1 MCVSGGCLHV
11 LAQANAAVTGVNPL
25 VPSSA
30 CGVPI
35 IKAIR
40 AQLKKRIRPNKTR
53 ADFAEKFEELIESDN
68 QGSRNIE
75 DWFEELL
82 VLNWRQKWV
91 GRYFQRAAK
100 NRAPAA
106 CAPPD
111 CAVGFR
117 WTQAT
122 GMVGLGDLPGGS
134 ASSIANGASGDG
146 NIVVGYSSSTLST
159 SAHNEAFRWTPA
171 SGMEALGDLPGGN
184 FDSRAFAVS
193 ADGSTIVGE
202 SSSSN
207 APGVEA
213 FRWTAGA
220 GMVGLGDFPGGV
232 TNSNAYGVSAD
243 GSVVVGNGYPPSN
256 VHEAFRWSAGTGMA
270 GLGFL
275 PCDTWTIARAVSGDG
290 SVVVGDP
297 QISSCVCVFIWD
309 AQHGIRDLLNVL
321 TNDYGLNLA
330 GWQLCR
336 ATGLSFD
343 GNTVVGY
350 GLNPSGNTEAWIAN
364 LAPPALAVRR
374 AGNSV
379 VLSWPTNAP
388 GFTLQSMTNLVA
400 PSAWTNAADVPVVIG
415 MEFTVTNTATNSGQF
430 FRLRKP

>member
-1 MCVSGGCLHV
+1 MVWGSFGATFQPLGDLPGGNYFSVATCVSADGKFVAGYSLSTNGYQAFRWTATNGMVALGDLPGGTFKSF
-11 LAQANAAVTGVNPL
+11 ANAISADGSTVVGY
-25 VPSSA
+25 SSSSL
-30 CGVPI
+30 G
-35 IKAIR
+35 
-40 AQLKKRIRPNKTR
+40 
-53 ADFAEKFEELIESDN
+53 DE
-68 QGSRNIE
+68 
-75 DWFEELL
+75 
-82 VLNWRQKWV
+82 
-91 GRYFQRAAK
+91 
-100 NRAPAA
+100 
-106 CAPPD
+106 
-111 CAVGFR
+111 GFR

-122 GMVGLGDLPGGS
+122 GMAGLGDLPGGS
-134 ASSIANGASGDG
+134 GSSIANGVSGDG

-159 SAHNEAFRWTPA
+159 PAHNEAFRWTPA
-171 SGMEALGDLPGGN
+171 NGMEALGDLPGGN

-297 QISSCVCVFIWD
+297 QVSSCVCVFIWD

-321 TNDYGLNLA
+321 TTDYGLNLT

-364 LAPPALAVRR
+364 LAAPPLAVRR

-388 GFTLQSMTNLVA
+388 GFTLQSVTNLVP